1 MGEQRL
7 YMCAR
12 RLWLGIGAAV
22 LAVAVGAAP
31 AFANVALTRIST
43 DPFTNTTSQHA
54 TEVEPDTLSNGSTIV
69 STFQQGRFFDGGAS
83 DIGFA
88 TSTDGGSTWTHGS
101 LPGITGFTSPSGPF
115 ARVSDPSVA
124 FDPKHNVWLISS
136 LPLVPAGTG
145 VTGAGVI
152 VSRSTDGGLSW
163 SNPVAVDA
171 ASDTGTDKNWSACDT
186 TPTSPHY
193 GNCYTEWD
201 LNSAGNLIQMSTST
215 DGGLTWGPK
224 KTTTT
229 GEAGIGGQPLVQ
241 PNGTVIVPIDNA
253 NETAIGAF
261 QSTDGGNSW
270 TDVTT
275 IALIRHHTDAGNVRS
290 GALPSAEIDASGR
303 VYVFWSD
310 SRFER
315 AGKANDIVYSTST
328 NGTSWTSITRVPASP
343 RNSGADD
350 FIPGIAVDRTTSGG
364 SARLALT
371 YYFYPVSNCGSSCQL
386 DVGFISS
393 TNGGAT
399 WGQATQLAGPMS
411 LSWLANTSQGFMVGD
426 YISTSFNAGGV
437 AHGVF
442 AVANPNSGTVFDE
455 AMYTNATG
463 LGSAAG
469 GTAGEVA
476 AADHIPA
483 GIYNANQHDKHSWH

>member
-1 MGEQRL
+1 MGDRRL
-7 YMCAR
+7 YARAR
-12 RLWLGIGAAV
+12 RAWFGIGAAAF
-22 LAVAVGAAP
+22 AVSVGAAP
-31 AFANVALTRIST
+31 AFANVALTQIST

-88 TSTDGGSTWTHGS
+88 TSTDGGTTWSHGS

-124 FDPKHNVWLISS
+124 FDPRDNVWLISS
-136 LPLVPAGTG
+136 LPLIPSGIG
-145 VTGAGVI
+145 VTGGGVI
-152 VSRSTDGGLSW
+152 VSRSTDGGLTW
-163 SNPVAVDA
+163 SNPVTVNA
-171 ASDTGTDKNWSACDT
+171 DTGTDKNWTACDT
-186 TPTSPHY
+186 TPASPHY

-224 KTTTT
+224 MTTTS

-261 QSTDGGNSW
+261 QSANGGASW

-275 IALIRHHTDAGNVRS
+275 IALIHHHTEAGNLRS

-303 VYVFWSD
+303 VYVVWSD

-315 AGKANDIVYSTST
+315 AGKANDLVYSTSS
-328 NGTSWTSITRVPASP
+328 NGTSWTAVTRVPIDAVD
-343 RNSGADD
+343 SGRDH
-350 FIPGIAVDRTTSGG
+350 FIPGVAVDRTTSGS
-364 SARLALT
+364 SAHVGLT
-371 YYFYPVSNCGSSCQL
+371 YYFYPVSKCGSSCQL

-393 TNGGAT
+393 TNGGGS
-399 WGQATQLAGPMS
+399 WGSATQLAGPMT

-426 YISTSFNAGGV
+426 YISTSFNSGGL
-437 AHGVF
+437 AHSAF
-442 AVANPNSGTVFDE
+442 AVASPNSGSVFNE
-455 AMYTNATG
+455 AMYTTATG
-463 LGSAAG
+463 LASAAG
-469 GTAGEVA
+469 GTAGQVA
-476 AADHIPA
+476 SADHIPP
-483 GIYNANQHDKHSWH
+483 GIYSANQNDKHSWH